1 MDAFVWVLITLCTWP
16 FFEFSV
22 AQNTDDFNSTFARAN
37 ESVIDLLGR
46 QNFTDYEN
54 STALDVEIVSTASNV
69 VSTRDGTGFS
79 TPSTTESTPLSMSP
93 QVPLPLSGSL
103 PPSVTD
109 VSRICPCD
117 QLKDQCDPNCCCD
130 PDCRQELALFT
141 SCTVKTV
148 RGEPKLCGQDVVT
161 YTISETID
169 GYAQVQRSVQQ
180 EVNLDVFCI
189 QSTNY
194 EAGLSLAAPEVPTT
208 GNFDGL
214 YKHFVQFLF
223 GSANNGATTS
233 TVEPLTSPGY
243 LYGDVIETEEESR
256 GRGFFQLPAPSVT
269 AHCSDLNPAAFLR
282 EQSNRCMRSLVL
294 ERDCTTLQALNMHS
308 YTDPRLL
315 SKKSEDARFVAVE
328 VTSIVLQSLEGTQTQ
343 LNITG
348 DLSLDPL
355 LLNSVAPDS
364 AVCINVVLQ
373 VGYTV
378 TYSEAGDIVNVNV
391 SLVLGAIDRNMV
403 PMEQEFQIE
412 FVQQNVDQVALH
424 SSGNPGYVVGLP
436 LLAGSKTADG
446 IVHSADS
453 RGAFTLLHGSKL
465 SNCLRGPHHRSPI
478 LFGVDMV
485 SGCTLRLDETAN
497 CSVVS
502 EVVLGVLRGQSFP
515 QYVASFGNSPYQ
527 NPMDWVPIRNQTKP
541 TEAQSCSIPL
551 SLHLEVQ
558 WTQYGSLVNPQAQI
572 VSVVE
577 VIHTNTSNLALLSGG
592 SRVMSVTS
600 SVTFVPVSAAARPGF
615 KASPTIDAKL
625 PYDFFFP
632 FV

>member
-1 MDAFVWVLITLCTWP
+1 MDAFVWVLITLHSWP
-16 FFEFSV
+16 FFKFSV
-22 AQNTDDFNSTFARAN
+22 AQNRDDFNYTFARAN
-37 ESVIDLLGR
+37 DSVIDLFGKH
-46 QNFTDYEN
+46 NFTDYEN
-54 STALDVEIVSTASNV
+54 STALDAESVSTGPTV
-69 VSTRDGTGFS
+69 VSTREGTGFS
-79 TPSTTESTPLSMSP
+79 TPSTTESTSTPPSMSP

-109 VSRICPCD
+109 EFARAIN
-117 QLKDQCDPNCCCD
+117 Q
-130 PDCRQELALFT
+130 RT
-141 SCTVKTV
+141 SVTPTVAVTQTAAKNSLSSPAV
-148 RGEPKLCGQDVVT
+148 QWKHGEPKLCSQDVAT

-169 GYAQVQRSVQQ
+169 GYAQVQTSVQQ
-180 EVNLDVFCI
+180 
-189 QSTNY
+189 
-194 EAGLSLAAPEVPTT
+194 EAGLSLATPEVPTA

-223 GSANNGATTS
+223 GSANNGATSS

-243 LYGDVIETEEESR
+243 LYRDVIETEEESG
-256 GRGFFQLPAPSVT
+256 GRGFFRLPAPSVT

-282 EQSNRCMRSLVL
+282 EQSNRCVRSLVL
-294 ERDCTTLQALNMHS
+294 EWDCTTLQALNMHS
-308 YTDPRLL
+308 YTGPRLL
-315 SKKSEDARFVAVE
+315 S
-328 VTSIVLQSLEGTQTQ
+328 GTQTQ
-343 LNITG
+343 LNLTG

-355 LLNSVAPDS
+355 LLVTMVPDS

-378 TYSEAGDIVNVNV
+378 TYSEAGDIVNVTA

-403 PMEQEFQIE
+403 PMEQEFQIA
-412 FVQQNVDQVALH
+412 FVQNVDEVARH
-424 SSGNPGYVVGLP
+424 SSGNPVQ
-436 LLAGSKTADG
+436 
-446 IVHSADS
+446 SADS
-453 RGAFTLLHGSKL
+453 RGALTLLHGSKL
-465 SNCLRGPHHRSPI
+465 SDCLRGPHHRSPV

-515 QYVASFGNSPYQ
+515 QYVASFGNSPPQ

-572 VSVVE
+572 VSVIE

>member
-1 MDAFVWVLITLCTWP
+1 MDVFVWVLITLYTWP

-22 AQNTDDFNSTFARAN
+22 AQKTDDFNSTFARAN
-37 ESVIDLLGR
+37 ESVIDLLGK

-54 STALDVEIVSTASNV
+54 SNALDVEIVSTASNV

-79 TPSTTESTPLSMSP
+79 TPSTTESTPPSMSP

-103 PPSVTD
+103 PPPVTD

-141 SCTVKTV
+141 GCTVKTV

-169 GYAQVQRSVQQ
+169 GYAQVQKSVQQ

-194 EAGLSLAAPEVPTT
+194 EAGLSLATPEVPSA

-243 LYGDVIETEEESR
+243 LYGDVIETEEESG
-256 GRGFFQLPAPSVT
+256 GREFFRLPAPSVT

-308 YTDPRLL
+308 YTDPRIL

-355 LLNSVAPDS
+355 LLVSVAPDS
-364 AVCINVVLQ
+364 VVCFNVVLQ

-378 TYSEAGDIVNVNV
+378 TYSEAGDIVNVTA
-391 SLVLGAIDRNMV
+391 SLVLGEIDRNMV

-412 FVQQNVDQVALH
+412 FVQNVDQVALP

-465 SNCLRGPHHRSPI
+465 SDCLRGPHHRSPV

-515 QYVASFGNSPYQ
+515 RYVASFGNSPPQ
-527 NPMDWVPIRNQTKP
+527 HPMDWVPIRNQTKP

-572 VSVVE
+572 VSVIE

>member
-1 MDAFVWVLITLCTWP
+1 MDAFVWVLITLYTWP

-22 AQNTDDFNSTFARAN
+22 AQNTDDFNSTFARVN
-37 ESVIDLLGR
+37 ESVIDLLGK

-54 STALDVEIVSTASNV
+54 STGLDVEIVSTASNV

-79 TPSTTESTPLSMSP
+79 TPSTTESTPPSMSP

-141 SCTVKTV
+141 GCTVTTV

-194 EAGLSLAAPEVPTT
+194 EVGLSLATPEVPTA

-243 LYGDVIETEEESR
+243 LYGDVIETEEESG
-256 GRGFFQLPAPSVT
+256 GRGFFRLPAPSVT
-269 AHCSDLNPAAFLR
+269 AHCSDLNPAAFLK

-294 ERDCTTLQALNMHS
+294 EWDCTTLQALNMHS

-315 SKKSEDARFVAVE
+315 SKKSEDMRFVAVG
-328 VTSIVLQSLEGTQTQ
+328 VTSIVLLSLEGTQTQ

-355 LLNSVAPDS
+355 LLDSVAPDS

-373 VGYTV
+373 VIYTV
-378 TYSEAGDIVNVNV
+378 TYSEAGDIVNVNA

-403 PMEQEFQIE
+403 PIEQEFQIE
-412 FVQQNVDQVALH
+412 FVQNVDQVALH

-465 SNCLRGPHHRSPI
+465 SDCLRGPHHRSPV

-515 QYVASFGNSPYQ
+515 QYVASFGNSPPQ

-572 VSVVE
+572 VSVIE

-600 SVTFVPVSAAARPGF
+600 SVTFIPVSAAARPGF

>member
-1 MDAFVWVLITLCTWP
+1 MDAFVWVLITLYTWH

-37 ESVIDLLGR
+37 ESVIDLFGKK
-46 QNFTDYEN
+46 NFTDYEN
-54 STALDVEIVSTASNV
+54 STALDVEIV

-79 TPSTTESTPLSMSP
+79 TPSTTESTPPSMSP

-141 SCTVKTV
+141 GCTVKTV
-148 RGEPKLCGQDVVT
+148 RGETKLCDQDVVT

-194 EAGLSLAAPEVPTT
+194 EAGLSLATPEVPTA

-243 LYGDVIETEEESR
+243 LYGDVIETEEESG
-256 GRGFFQLPAPSVT
+256 GRGFFRLPAPSVT

-294 ERDCTTLQALNMHS
+294 ELDCTTLQALNMHS

-315 SKKSEDARFVAVE
+315 SKKSKDARVVAVE

-343 LNITG
+343 LNITS

-355 LLNSVAPDS
+355 LLVPVASDS

-378 TYSEAGDIVNVNV
+378 TYSEAGDIVNVTA

-403 PMEQEFQIE
+403 PMEQEFQIA
-412 FVQQNVDQVALH
+412 FVQNVDEVALH

-436 LLAGSKTADG
+436 LVAGSKTADG

-465 SNCLRGPHHRSPI
+465 SDCLRGPHHRSPVQ
-478 LFGVDMV
+478 FGVDMV

-515 QYVASFGNSPYQ
+515 QYVASFGNSPPQ

-541 TEAQSCSIPL
+541 TETQSCSIPL

-572 VSVVE
+572 VSVIE

>member
-1 MDAFVWVLITLCTWP
+1 MDVFVWVLITLYTWP

-22 AQNTDDFNSTFARAN
+22 AQKTDDFNSTFARAN
-37 ESVIDLLGR
+37 ESVIDLLGK

-79 TPSTTESTPLSMSP
+79 TPSTTESTPPSMSP

-103 PPSVTD
+103 PPPVTD

-141 SCTVKTV
+141 GCTVKTV

-194 EAGLSLAAPEVPTT
+194 EAGLSLATPEVPSA

-243 LYGDVIETEEESR
+243 LYGDVIETEEESG
-256 GRGFFQLPAPSVT
+256 GREFFRLPAPSVT

-294 ERDCTTLQALNMHS
+294 KRDCTTLQALNMHS

-355 LLNSVAPDS
+355 LLVSVAPDS
-364 AVCINVVLQ
+364 EVCVNVVLQ

-378 TYSEAGDIVNVNV
+378 TYSEAGDIVNVTA
-391 SLVLGAIDRNMV
+391 SLVLGEIDRNMV

-412 FVQQNVDQVALH
+412 FVQNVDQVALP

-465 SNCLRGPHHRSPI
+465 SDCLRGPHHRSPV

-515 QYVASFGNSPYQ
+515 RYVASFGNSPPQ
-527 NPMDWVPIRNQTKP
+527 HPMDWVPIRNQTKP

-572 VSVVE
+572 VSVIE

-600 SVTFVPVSAAARPGF
+600 SVTFVPVFAAARPGF

>member
-1 MDAFVWVLITLCTWP
+1 MDAFVWVLITLYTWP

-54 STALDVEIVSTASNV
+54 PTALDVEIVSTASNV
-69 VSTRDGTGFS
+69 VSTGFS

-169 GYAQVQRSVQQ
+169 GYAQVQRSVQK

-194 EAGLSLAAPEVPTT
+194 EAGLSLAAPEVPTA

-256 GRGFFQLPAPSVT
+256 GRGFFRLPAPSVT

-294 ERDCTTLQALNMHS
+294 ERDCTTLQALNMYS

-373 VGYTV
+373 VGYMV
-378 TYSEAGDIVNVNV
+378 TYSEAGDIVNVNA

-412 FVQQNVDQVALH
+412 FVQQNVDQVVLH
-424 SSGNPGYVVGLP
+424 SSGNPGYVGGLP

-465 SNCLRGPHHRSPI
+465 SNCLRGPHHRSPV

-515 QYVASFGNSPYQ
+515 QYVASFGNSPSQ

-615 KASPTIDAKL
+615 KALPTIDAKL

>member
-1 MDAFVWVLITLCTWP
+1 MDAFVWVLITLYTWP

-54 STALDVEIVSTASNV
+54 PTALDVEIVSTASNV
-69 VSTRDGTGFS
+69 VSTGFS

-169 GYAQVQRSVQQ
+169 GYAQVQRSVQK

-194 EAGLSLAAPEVPTT
+194 EAGLSLAAPEVPTA

-256 GRGFFQLPAPSVT
+256 GRGFFRLPAPSVT

-294 ERDCTTLQALNMHS
+294 ERDCTTLQALNMYS

-373 VGYTV
+373 VGYMV
-378 TYSEAGDIVNVNV
+378 TYSEAGDIVNVNA

-412 FVQQNVDQVALH
+412 FVQQNVDQVVLH
-424 SSGNPGYVVGLP
+424 SSGNPGYVGGLP

-465 SNCLRGPHHRSPI
+465 SNCLRGPHHRSPV

-515 QYVASFGNSPYQ
+515 QYVASFGNSPSQ

-541 TEAQSCSIPL
+541 T
-551 SLHLEVQ
+551 
-558 WTQYGSLVNPQAQI
+558 
-572 VSVVE
+572 
-577 VIHTNTSNLALLSGG
+577 ALLSGG

-615 KASPTIDAKL
+615 KALPTIDAKL

>member
-1 MDAFVWVLITLCTWP
+1 MDVFVWVLITLYTWP

-22 AQNTDDFNSTFARAN
+22 AQKTDDFNSTFARAN
-37 ESVIDLLGR
+37 ESVIDLLGK

-54 STALDVEIVSTASNV
+54 SNALDVEIVSTASNV

-79 TPSTTESTPLSMSP
+79 TPSTTESTPPSMSP

-103 PPSVTD
+103 PPPVTD

-141 SCTVKTV
+141 GCTVKTV

-169 GYAQVQRSVQQ
+169 GYAQVQKSVQQ

-194 EAGLSLAAPEVPTT
+194 EAGLSLATPEVPSA

-243 LYGDVIETEEESR
+243 LYGDVIETEEESG
-256 GRGFFQLPAPSVT
+256 GREFFRLPAPSVT

-308 YTDPRLL
+308 YTDPRIL

-355 LLNSVAPDS
+355 LLVSVAPDS
-364 AVCINVVLQ
+364 VVCFNVVLQ

-378 TYSEAGDIVNVNV
+378 TYSEAGDIVNVTA
-391 SLVLGAIDRNMV
+391 SLVLGEIDRNMV

-412 FVQQNVDQVALH
+412 FVQQNVDQVALP

-465 SNCLRGPHHRSPI
+465 SDCLRGPHHRSPV

-515 QYVASFGNSPYQ
+515 RYVASFGNSPPQ
-527 NPMDWVPIRNQTKP
+527 HPMDWVPIRNQTKP

-572 VSVVE
+572 VSVIE

>member
-1 MDAFVWVLITLCTWP
+1 MDVFVWVLITLYTWP

-22 AQNTDDFNSTFARAN
+22 AQKTDDFNSTFARAN
-37 ESVIDLLGR
+37 ESVIDLLGK

-54 STALDVEIVSTASNV
+54 SNALDVEIVSTASNV

-79 TPSTTESTPLSMSP
+79 TPSTTESTPPSMSP

-103 PPSVTD
+103 PPPVTD

-141 SCTVKTV
+141 GCTVKTV

-169 GYAQVQRSVQQ
+169 GYAQVQKSVQQ

-194 EAGLSLAAPEVPTT
+194 EAGLSLATPEVPSA

-243 LYGDVIETEEESR
+243 LYGDVIETEEESG
-256 GRGFFQLPAPSVT
+256 GREFFRLPAPSVT

-308 YTDPRLL
+308 YTDPRIL

-355 LLNSVAPDS
+355 LLVSVAPDS
-364 AVCINVVLQ
+364 VVCFNVVLQ

-378 TYSEAGDIVNVNV
+378 TYSEAGDIVNVTA
-391 SLVLGAIDRNMV
+391 SLVLGEIDRNMV

-412 FVQQNVDQVALH
+412 FVQQNVDQVALP

-465 SNCLRGPHHRSPI
+465 SDCLRGPHHRSPV

-515 QYVASFGNSPYQ
+515 RYVASFGNSPPQ
-527 NPMDWVPIRNQTKP
+527 HPMDWVPIRNQTKP
-541 TEAQSCSIPL
+541 T
-551 SLHLEVQ
+551 
-558 WTQYGSLVNPQAQI
+558 
-572 VSVVE
+572 
-577 VIHTNTSNLALLSGG
+577 ALLSGG

>member
-1 MDAFVWVLITLCTWP
+1 MDAFVWVLITLYTWP

-54 STALDVEIVSTASNV
+54 PTALDVEIVSTASNV
-69 VSTRDGTGFS
+69 VSTGFS

-169 GYAQVQRSVQQ
+169 GYAQVQRSVQK

-194 EAGLSLAAPEVPTT
+194 EAGLSLAAPEVPTA

-256 GRGFFQLPAPSVT
+256 GRGFFRLPAPSVT

-294 ERDCTTLQALNMHS
+294 ERDCTTLQALNMYS

-373 VGYTV
+373 VGYMV
-378 TYSEAGDIVNVNV
+378 TYSEAGDIVNVNA

-412 FVQQNVDQVALH
+412 FVQNVDQVVLH
-424 SSGNPGYVVGLP
+424 SSGNPGYVGGLP

-465 SNCLRGPHHRSPI
+465 SNCLRGPHHRSPV

-515 QYVASFGNSPYQ
+515 QYVASFGNSPSQ

-615 KASPTIDAKL
+615 KALPTIDAKL